1 MATSFTVSCLQT
13 QPKPDFDSAIA
24 EGLKLAEKSLG
35 ENPSIICFPEYCG
48 GLKSKNG
55 RFIPPH
61 KDEENHPFL
70 NEFKSFANKSTTKQE
85 KFIEGLHEFKKT
97 FKKLIFLWHLLKFQS
112 HRLNCKCLE

>member
-13 QPKPDFDSAIA
+13 QPKPDFDSAIE

-70 NEFKSFANKSTTKQE
+70 NEFKNFANKLAINPNTYIKLQKKRSTRFYTQYICVESMMK
-85 KFIEGLHEFKKT
+85 
-97 FKKLIFLWHLLKFQS
+97 
-112 HRLNCKCLE
+112 